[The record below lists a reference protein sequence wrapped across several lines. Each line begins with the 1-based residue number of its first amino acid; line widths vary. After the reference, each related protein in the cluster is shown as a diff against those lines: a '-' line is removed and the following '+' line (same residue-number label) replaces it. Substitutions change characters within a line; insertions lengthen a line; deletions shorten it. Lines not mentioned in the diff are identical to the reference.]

1 MTQQQI
7 LTGLKLNSDQLTK
20 KYAGKLVLIF
30 NLINELEKLEGFKVS
45 LSSEIGN
52 VDMVKALPELV
63 YPENYNERNK
73 YFELKRQ
80 QDNCKEV
87 YGLFEQ
93 WVNIS
98 VSHNKGCYT
107 FPFPVNNVFY
117 DKFLGMAGMQVNE
130 VKKDVFIKET
140 IILDAAILKS
150 FSKALKFI
158 SKDDLRP
165 AMQCVL
171 IHCNEGKA
179 TLVSTDAHK
188 LYQSQKFDCSQNNDT
203 KLLISESDAKRL
215 SKIKP
220 LHDVIELHILLD
232 DNQIMID
239 DEIINLV
246 DARFPDYKVVIP
258 EYETFMEFEKDSF
271 VKNIK
276 KVIPYANKSTSQ
288 VNFHL
293 NGSIALHTQDVDFS
307 FECDADMPYISKNF
321 IDTDI
326 AFNGKFLLE
335 TCSIFKD
342 KTLKFYSEGKNTRAA
357 IISNGNESVLLMPLM
372 IGGDY

>member
-63 YPENYNERNK
+63 REK
-73 YFELKRQ
+73 YHYSSSFYEAQKQ
-80 QDNCKEV
+80 QDNCRNV
-87 YGLFEQ
+87 FGLFEQ
-93 WVNIS
+93 WVNVS
-98 VSHNKGCYT
+98 VSHDKGCYT

-140 IILDAAILKS
+140 IILDASILKS

-158 SKDDLRP
+158 SKDYLRP

-188 LYQSQKFDCSQNNDT
+188 LYTSQQFDCSQNNDT

-232 DNQIMID
+232 DNQILVD

-307 FECDADMPYISKNF
+307 FECDAEMPYISKNF

-342 KTLKFYSEGKNTRAA
+342 KTLKFYSEGKNTKGA

>member
-1 MTQQQI
+1 M
-7 LTGLKLNSDQLTK
+7 
-20 KYAGKLVLIF
+20 
-30 NLINELEKLEGFKVS
+30 
-45 LSSEIGN
+45 
-52 VDMVKALPELV
+52 
-63 YPENYNERNK
+63 
-73 YFELKRQ
+73 
-80 QDNCKEV
+80 
-87 YGLFEQ
+87 
-93 WVNIS
+93 
-98 VSHNKGCYT
+98 
-107 FPFPVNNVFY
+107 
-117 DKFLGMAGMQVNE
+117 
-130 VKKDVFIKET
+130 
-140 IILDAAILKS
+140 
-150 FSKALKFI
+150 
-158 SKDDLRP
+158 
-165 AMQCVL
+165 
-171 IHCNEGKA
+171 
-179 TLVSTDAHK
+179 
-188 LYQSQKFDCSQNNDT
+188 
-203 KLLISESDAKRL
+203 LISESDAKRL

-288 VNFHL
+288 VTFHL

-307 FECDADMPYISKNF
+307 FECDADMSYISKNF

-342 KTLKFYSEGKNTRAA
+342 KTLKFYSEGENTRAA

-372 IGGDY
+372 IGSDY